1 MPNGSKPRTFPL
13 PRQRSLPALL
23 LMLALSLAAA
33 PAVCAEPLPR
43 HQLTVGFDLAAGR
56 IAGTSRFTLP
66 PDRAAQLEL
75 GDLTVTSL
83 RLNGSE
89 LSPGAADGHSLA
101 IPAADR
107 EQTITVSFAKIVP
120 TAAREAVD
128 NLIGAEGITLT
139 GFWHPRLDTPCLCT
153 LEVDVPRSFTAIAE
167 ADRTEEEA
175 VDSGRRFR
183 FYPAQPLATLHL
195 VAGEY
200 VVEET
205 ALAGDKKLVTYFFK
219 EDAQLAA
226 HYRDKTKGYLAR
238 YEKLLGDFP
247 YQRFSVVE
255 NRLPTG
261 YAMPTFTLLGQAV
274 ARLPFITETSLGHE
288 VLHQWFGNAVEVDY
302 GQGNW
307 AEGLATY
314 LADHAFAE
322 DAGKGMEFRQAQ
334 LVKYQSYVPAGNDI
348 PLSRF
353 QGGASHL
360 DSGAQ
365 QSRAIGYARGAM
377 FFHMLRQ
384 QLGDNAFNQGLR
396 DFYQRLRFRTAS
408 WDDLR
413 ESFTKASGQDLTD
426 FFTQWLTRADLPEL
440 QIKGLKVEEKAERP
454 ELSFTIVQ
462 PGDTPYR
469 LTVKVLV
476 GINDQRTITP
486 ITVTD
491 KETKVV
497 LPQDAPPT
505 ELVVDPNLDLMRRLS
520 RDEIPPV
527 WSRFDGAPKKIA
539 VVAEDAGEL
548 FAPMLETLQAMG
560 CEIKTAAE
568 ATDKDVAAASV
579 IFLNPSS
586 LSRSLF
592 ATPAHPATGVT
603 VDVRSNPLHPDA
615 VAVLVTA
622 DTTEQ
627 IRAAADKLRHYGKYG
642 YLHFENGRAIDKRE
656 PEAEHGLAFSL
667 DQPPQAVTVA
677 KTQSFADIVSQL
689 LAARVIYVGEGHTTY
704 EDHLL
709 QLRLIRAIH
718 RQDPKLAIGMEM
730 FNRSAQPALD
740 DYVAGVIDEAEMLRR
755 TEYFTRW
762 GYDYRN
768 YRDIIR
774 FASRHHIPLL
784 ALNQQKEVVS
794 KVFKESGTAGLSEE
808 EQKLLP
814 EDRDLDIPGYRERI
828 HSVFTM
834 HAAPTP
840 EQFTGFIQAQA
851 LWDETMAATVAE
863 YLTTHPEQ
871 RMVVIAGVGHVA
883 KAEAIPPRVAR
894 RIDVRQAVVANINS
908 TEADPRQLDFAFL
921 LAPAKLPPA
930 PIMGVV
936 LDEKDGPVRIE
947 QLSPNGQAKKTGL
960 REDDIILA
968 MDDQPVASITDL
980 KVIMLEKKVG
990 DSVRVTIKRPHRIFP
1005 DETLLFTIP
1014 L

>member
-1 MPNGSKPRTFPL
+1 LPNGSKPQAFPS
-13 PRQRSLPALL
+13 PRATSLPALL
-23 LMLALSLAAA
+23 LMLALFFAAA
-33 PAVCAEPLPR
+33 AHAEPLPQ
-43 HQLTVGFDLAAGR
+43 HQLAVSFDLAGGR
-56 IAGTSRFTLP
+56 VTGTSQFTLP
-66 PDRAAQLEL
+66 AHREAHLDL

-83 RLNGSE
+83 RLNGAE
-89 LSPGAADGHSLA
+89 LATGAADAPPLP
-101 IPAADR
+101 IPALDR
-107 EQTITVSFAKIVP
+107 EQTLTVSFAKVVP
-120 TAAREAVD
+120 TSSQAATD

-139 GFWHPRLDTPCLCT
+139 GFWHPRLDTPSIST
-153 LEVDVPRSFTAIAE
+153 LTVDVPRPFTAIAE
-167 ADRTEEEA
+167 ADRIEEEA
-175 VDSGRRFR
+175 IDSGRRFR
-183 FYPAQPLATLHL
+183 FYPAQPLTSLHL
-195 VAGEY
+195 IAGEY
-200 VVEET
+200 VIEET
-205 ALAGDKKLVTYFFK
+205 AFADHKKLVTYFFK
-219 EDAQLAA
+219 EDAQLAG
-226 HYRDKTKGYLAR
+226 HYRDKTLGYLNR
-238 YEKLLGDFP
+238 YAKQISDFP
-247 YQRFSVVE
+247 YQRFAVVE

-274 ARLPFITETSLGHE
+274 VRLPFITETSLGHE

-322 DAGKGMEFRQAQ
+322 DEGKGAAFRQAQ
-334 LVKYQSYVPAGNDI
+334 LVKYQSYVPADNDI
-348 PLSRF
+348 PLNQF
-353 QGGASHL
+353 HGGASHL
-360 DSGAQ
+360 DAGAQ
-365 QSRAIGYARGAM
+365 RDRAIGYAKGAM
-377 FFHMLRQ
+377 LFHMLRQ
-384 QLGDNAFNQGLR
+384 QLGNDAFNQGLR
-396 DFYQRLRFRTAS
+396 DFYQRLRFRAAS

-413 ESFTKASGQDLTD
+413 ESFAKAGGQDLTD
-426 FFTQWLTRADLPEL
+426 FFAQWLTRANLPEL
-440 QIKGLKVEEKAERP
+440 LIKELKVEEKAEHP

-462 PGDTPYR
+462 PGDKPYR
-469 LTVKVLV
+469 MTVQVLV

-505 ELVVDPNLDLMRRLS
+505 ELVVDPDHDLMRRLR
-520 RDEIPPV
+520 RDEIPPT
-527 WSRFDGAPKKIA
+527 WSMFDGAPKKIA
-539 VVAEDAGEL
+539 VVADGAADL
-548 FAPMLETLQAMG
+548 FAPLLDSLKEMG
-560 CEIKTAAE
+560 CEIKTDAE
-568 ATDKDVAAASV
+568 ATDKDIATAAV

-603 VDVRSNPLHPDA
+603 VDVRSNPLNPDA

-622 DTTEQ
+622 DTTAQ
-627 IRAAADKLRHYGKYG
+627 IGAAANKLRHYGKYG

-656 PEAEHGLAFSL
+656 PEAEHGLAFLL

-709 QLRLIRAIH
+709 QLRIIRAIH
-718 RQDPKLAIGMEM
+718 QQDPKLAIGMEM

-740 DYVAGVIDEAEMLRR
+740 DYMAGAIDEAEMLRR

-774 FASRHHIPLL
+774 FAHRHRIPLI

-808 EQKLLP
+808 EQELLP

-840 EQFTGFIQAQA
+840 EQFNGFIQAQA
-851 LWDETMAATVAE
+851 LWDETMAATVADH
-863 YLTTHPEQ
+863 LTAHPEQ

-908 TEADPRQLDFAFL
+908 TAADPKQLDFAFL
-921 LAPAKLPPA
+921 LAPAKLAPA

-936 LDEKDGPVRIE
+936 LDDKDGAVRIE
-947 QLSPNGQAKKTGL
+947 QLSPEGQARKVGL
-960 REDDIILA
+960 RADDIIIA
-968 MDDQPVASITDL
+968 MDDQPIASVADL
-980 KVIMLEKKVG
+980 KIIMLEKKAG
-990 DSVRVTIKRPHRIFP
+990 DSVRVTVKRPHLIFP
-1005 DETLLFTIP
+1005 DETLAFTIP